1 MSVLVSSIKAYELVF
16 VKAVDYTFRRTC
28 DINYCSVLGG
38 LTEGQIA
45 NHVKM
50 WADLNAE
57 SYNIRYKQGEDKV
70 PYSTF
75 LNLRFSGK
83 SINTYQMLKTL
94 ECICYNIEV
103 DTIRTVRELN
113 FQEVSVLGVLSRAID
128 EIKSAIINEIKEYK
142 DAQWCI
148 E

>member
-57 SYNIRYKQGEDKV
+57 SYNIRYKEPKDEI

-75 LNLRFSGK
+75 LNLRHSGK
-83 SINTYQMLKTL
+83 TINTYQMLKTL

-103 DTIRTVRELN
+103 DTIETVRKLTVQESAAMVVLN
-113 FQEVSVLGVLSRAID
+113 RAIE

>member
-1 MSVLVSSIKAYELVF
+1 MSVLVSSIKSYELVF
-16 VKAVDYTFRRTC
+16 VKAVDYTFRKTC

-45 NHVKM
+45 SYVRI
-50 WADLNAE
+50 WANLNNQ
-57 SYNIRYKQGEDKV
+57 SYLIRYKEPKDEV

-75 LNLRFSGK
+75 LNLRYSGK
-83 SINTYQMLKTL
+83 TINTYQMLKTL

-103 DTIRTVRELN
+103 DTIKTVGMLTVHESAAMDVLN
-113 FQEVSVLGVLSRAID
+113 RAID
-128 EIKSAIINEIKEYK
+128 EIKSVIINEIKEYK